1 MLEDGERGP
10 VGIVYD
16 ATSARSN
23 PALAG
28 FISSP
33 EGFEEEVLLTCQF
46 RKHFSFFFFCGG
58 GGVPFLSDGGCF
70 LVFFIIACS

>member
-1 MLEDGERGP
+1 MYYGFQSVLEDENRGP

-16 ATSARSN
+16 ATSARGN

-33 EGFEEEVLLTCQF
+33 EGFENDVGMPTYLQIQHLFT
-46 RKHFSFFFFCGG
+46 SFC
-58 GGVPFLSDGGCF
+58 
-70 LVFFIIACS
+70 IY

>member
-46 RKHFSFFFFCGG
+46 RKHFSQGEG
-58 GGVPFLSDGGCF
+58 PL
-70 LVFFIIACS
+70 FI

>member
-1 MLEDGERGP
+1 MLEDCDGAP

-16 ATSARSN
+16 ATSARGN

-33 EGFEEEVLLTCQF
+33 EGFEEDV
-46 RKHFSFFFFCGG
+46 S
-58 GGVPFLSDGGCF
+58 SDIGRCK
-70 LVFFIIACS
+70 